1 MLRWPV
7 LTSAHMLSSLHSP
20 GCLSIL
26 FFLFLCHRNERHL
39 PANSYGFQ
47 LLISLSL
54 FIPRHPLLLYGPTIM
69 ESVSGASQSHL
80 PTMPRRE
87 PNGESW
93 PGMDAGSALGR
104 VGGDDEPWVE
114 DGVVQASRPGLTLVF
129 PVLSLQPGHGTGSW
143 ALRMPGNT
151 TWRSQMP
158 SSLTTLPMSA
168 RPQRLPC
175 APGGPN

>member
-1 MLRWPV
+1 MPTCSL
-7 LTSAHMLSSLHSP
+7 LSTLLAACP
-20 GCLSIL
+20 
-26 FFLFLCHRNERHL
+26 FFSSSSFAIVIRDIYLQTAMDFIC
-39 PANSYGFQ
+39 S
-47 LLISLSL
+47 SLSL